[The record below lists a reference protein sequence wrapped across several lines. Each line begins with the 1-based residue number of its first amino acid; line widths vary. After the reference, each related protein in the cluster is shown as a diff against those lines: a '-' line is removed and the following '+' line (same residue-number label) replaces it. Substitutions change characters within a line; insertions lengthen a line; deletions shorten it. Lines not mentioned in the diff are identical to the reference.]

1 MTPPL
6 WIYRH
11 EGKEYA
17 VTAEQ
22 TREMFYLLF
31 DEVLIA
37 GNEHNTIFLMD
48 MMQAFR
54 EGKDLTETM
63 KPFVGDDDHANAGIP
78 YPKEL
83 KGNENA

>member
-1 MTPPL
+1 MAPPL

-54 EGKDLTETM
+54 EGKDLSETM
-63 KPFVGDDDHANAGIP
+63 GRIQDR
-78 YPKEL
+78 YPAL

>member
-1 MTPPL
+1 MTAPL

-11 EGKEYA
+11 EDKEYT

-54 EGKDLTETM
+54 EGKDLSETM
-63 KPFVGDDDHANAGIP
+63 GRIQDR
-78 YPKEL
+78 YPAL